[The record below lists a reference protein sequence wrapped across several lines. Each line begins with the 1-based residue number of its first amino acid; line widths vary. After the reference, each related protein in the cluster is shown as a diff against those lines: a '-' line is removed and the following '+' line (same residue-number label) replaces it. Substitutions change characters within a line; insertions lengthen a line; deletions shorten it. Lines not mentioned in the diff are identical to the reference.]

1 MHAAGRS
8 GEQPACDVRR
18 RAQQAM
24 FDETEKNFAEP
35 ELALLNR
42 RSIQVLNSE
51 FGFAVLNSCLL
62 FRSPR
67 ACQYFLSLFA
77 SANTVPGVIDF
88 RLFFRSQVPRERW
101 AFLFCTSSLERK
113 GNRPSLSSAY
123 LDSDPAA
130 YPAFSAPH
138 RSLSCDANERHK
150 RHSNKKET

>member
-1 MHAAGRS
+1 
-8 GEQPACDVRR
+8 
-18 RAQQAM
+18 M

-101 AFLFCTSSLERK
+101 AFLFARRAWREREIDHLYPQRISSLTLRLTQHSL
-113 GNRPSLSSAY
+113 RPIA
-123 LDSDPAA
+123 
-130 YPAFSAPH
+130 
-138 RSLSCDANERHK
+138 R
-150 RHSNKKET
+150 